1 MKNFFINLAV
11 FAAGA
16 GAGYLV
22 AKKYYQ
28 KIAEDEIAEM
38 RKYFEQRSE
47 SIEKE
52 IEEKLRKKL
61 DSKRK
66 EFEQVREEQNMIN
79 PHGRTIRDL
88 SAINPYERAKVN
100 YNLFSKVARPEDLE
114 EEEEEESEEDE
125 DISEDQYDDFEEETS
140 EEDDENEETE
150 DEDDT
155 DVTKSLSDIDRTRP
169 YVINN
174 REYQK
179 EFDHHDKLKL
189 YYYLNDDVLCD
200 EDDRVINDIEG
211 TVGFDALN
219 NLDVLPTVW
228 VRNEPLCA
236 DYEII
241 GVNESFV
248 EKVNGSKGKQALTP
262 RERYL
267 KQQKR
272 RNGNVQDDPE

>member
-1 MKNFFINLAV
+1 MLVMKNFFINVAV

-47 SIEKE
+47 RIEKE

-66 EFEQVREEQNMIN
+66 EEPNMLN
-79 PHGRTIRDL
+79 PHSRPIRDL
-88 SAINPYERAKVN
+88 SSINPYERAKVD

-114 EEEEEESEEDE
+114 EEFEEDE
-125 DISEDQYDDFEEETS
+125 DNSEDQYDDFEEETS

-155 DVTKSLSDIDRTRP
+155 DVIMSLSDIDRTRP

-189 YYYLNDDVLCD
+189 YYYMNDDVLCD

-211 TVGFDALN
+211 TVGFDSLN

-248 EKVNGSKGKQALTP
+248 EKINGSKGRRALTP
-262 RERYL
+262 REQYL